1 MASPFPGMDPYLEA
15 PGLWPNVHN
24 SLIVALRDDLAPRL
38 RPRYYVALE
47 ERTVRLSADDLVFV
61 TRPDV
66 AVVQPSDSREH
77 PRHFVATTTSE
88 VLSVEVPL
96 PDDIREVYLE
106 VHTTDTDQ
114 VITVIELL
122 SPTNKLVG
130 EGRQHYERK
139 RLELFGTLTHVV
151 EIDLLRA
158 GQPMPVR
165 GMAPHIGYRIL
176 VSRASQRPK
185 AELFAFGM
193 QQAIPDFF
201 LPLQSG
207 DDEPMVPLNRM
218 LHSLYDRAGYD
229 LRIDYTQVPPPPA
242 LLPDD
247 AVWLDEQLK
256 AAGMR

>member
-1 MASPFPGMDPYLEA
+1 
-15 PGLWPNVHN
+15 
-24 SLIVALRDDLAPRL
+24 
-38 RPRYYVALE
+38 
-47 ERTVRLSADDLVFV
+47 
-61 TRPDV
+61 
-66 AVVQPSDSREH
+66 
-77 PRHFVATTTSE
+77 
-88 VLSVEVPL
+88 
-96 PDDIREVYLE
+96 
-106 VHTTDTDQ
+106 
-114 VITVIELL
+114 
-122 SPTNKLVG
+122 
-130 EGRQHYERK
+130 
-139 RLELFGTLTHVV
+139 
-151 EIDLLRA
+151 
-158 GQPMPVR
+158 
-165 GMAPHIGYRIL
+165 MAPHIGYRIL

-193 QQAIPDFF
+193 QQAIPDFS